1 MNKRIKKK
9 RSLEIKVAG
18 LVGITN
24 LLQSVWVIQRGRI
37 QRLENLNNAQG
48 EQIEALESQIGDL
61 KRLVKQNAE
70 ATNNRLDDQD
80 GKIKKVADDL
90 TIKTAKKGFFKR

>member
-9 RSLEIKVAG
+9 RLSETKIAYLLAQFGLLHSAYINQNNRITELEK
-18 LVGITN
+18 
-24 LLQSVWVIQRGRI
+24 
-37 QRLENLNNAQG
+37 LNHAQG
-48 EQIEALESQIGDL
+48 EQIEALEGQISDL

-70 ATNNRLDDQD
+70 ATNNRLEDQD

-90 TIKTAKKGFFKR
+90 QIKTAKKSFWKK

>member
-9 RSLEIKVAG
+9 RQLEIKVAG

-24 LLQSVWVIQRGRI
+24 LLQSVLVIQRGRV
-37 QRLENLNNAQG
+37 QRLESLTHAQG
-48 EQIEALESQIGDL
+48 EQIETLESQIGDL

-80 GKIKKVADDL
+80 GKIKKVAADL
-90 TIKTAKKGFFKR
+90 QIKATKKGF